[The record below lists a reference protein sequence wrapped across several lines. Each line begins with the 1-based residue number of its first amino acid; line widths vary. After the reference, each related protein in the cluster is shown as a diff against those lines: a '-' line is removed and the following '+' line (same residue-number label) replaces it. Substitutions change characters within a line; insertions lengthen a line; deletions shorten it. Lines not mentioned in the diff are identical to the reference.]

1 MEIKKIQIKQEL
13 EEIIYHPETSDAQ
26 VLVGDH
32 TLKEELHII
41 NKEIEKV
48 TDHLDHVSDSLNY
61 TNETPM
67 LTALG
72 GYPVGTT
79 FNEVPLADF
88 LTGLL
93 YPYVAPKIS
102 LSSSPGSGVRDY
114 DQPLTSVTLVATAQ
128 KQSYAIHT
136 VDFFKGTQLLKHVEN
151 VGKQTRFECY
161 LEESIRQ
168 TTTFTA
174 KVSDGRS
181 TVTSNNI
188 TYTFVFPFYV
198 GKTTDSTI
206 ESLQLPASDKRV
218 QTKGNVTTVYNT
230 SQERFYLAYPAAYG
244 ELSSVLD
251 TNQFEILLDFEKE
264 TKLVSMSDGTQV
276 NYCVYLFKNLVSVSN
291 FTVTYKF

>member
-13 EEIIYHPETSDAQ
+13 EEVVYHPETSDDQ

-32 TLKEELHII
+32 TLKEELHVI

-48 TDHLDHVSDSLNY
+48 ITSIENVGDLLNY

-79 FNEVPLADF
+79 FNNVPISDF
-88 LTGLL
+88 LDGLL
-93 YPYVAPKIS
+93 YPYVSPKIS
-102 LSSSPGSGVRDY
+102 LSSNPGSGVRDY
-114 DQPLTSVTLVATAQ
+114 DNPLTSITLTANAQ
-128 KQSYAIHT
+128 KQSYTMHT
-136 VDFFKGTQLLKHVEN
+136 VDFYKGTELLQHFEN
-151 VGKQTRFECY
+151 FGSQTRFECHV
-161 LEESIRQ
+161 EESIRQ

-198 GKTTDSTI
+198 GKTTASTI
-206 ESLQLPASDKRV
+206 ETLQLPVSDKRV
-218 QTKGNVTTVYNT
+218 QTKGNVTKVYTT
-230 SQERFYLAYPAAYG
+230 SQERFYIAYPAAYG
-244 ELSSVLD
+244 NLNSVFD
-251 TNQFEILLDFEKE
+251 TNQFEILPDFERG
-264 TKLVSMSDGTQV
+264 TKLVSMTDGTQV
-276 NYCVYLFKNLVSVSN
+276 NYNVYLFKNLVSVSD

>member
-13 EEIIYHPETSDAQ
+13 EEVVYHPETSDAQ

-32 TLKEELHII
+32 TLKEELHVI

-48 TDHLDHVSDSLNY
+48 TDRMDNVSDLLNY

-79 FNEVPLADF
+79 FNDVPLADF
-88 LTGLL
+88 LDGLL

-114 DQPLTSVTLVATAQ
+114 DNPLTSVTLVATAQ
-128 KQSYAIHT
+128 KQSYSMHT
-136 VDFFKGTQLLKHVEN
+136 VDFYKGTQPLQHVEN
-151 VGKQTRFECY
+151 FGAQTRFECY
-161 LEESIRQ
+161 VEESIRQ

-181 TVTSNNI
+181 TVISNNI

-206 ESLQLPASDKRV
+206 ESLQLPASDKRI
-218 QTKGNVTTVYNT
+218 QTKGNLSNVYTT

-244 ELSSVLD
+244 DLSSVSD
-251 TNQFEILLDFEKE
+251 TNQFEILLDFEKG

-276 NYCVYLFKNLVSVSN
+276 NYNVYLFKNLVSVSN